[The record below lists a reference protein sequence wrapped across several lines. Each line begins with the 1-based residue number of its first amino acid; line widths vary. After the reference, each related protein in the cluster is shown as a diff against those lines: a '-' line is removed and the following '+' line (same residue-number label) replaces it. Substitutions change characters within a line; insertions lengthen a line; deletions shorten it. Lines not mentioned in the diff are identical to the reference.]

1 MTQHGSAVEY
11 NRRDHSKNI
20 SRGSQEKSEKDTAKI
35 HVYKGSKNAPKTSTP
50 HRDIFTSTSQKKK
63 YITVADIES
72 DTSYPEYQWPIFS
85 VKEPNDNADDFFKVY
100 YPNATAN
107 ARRIS
112 TRVTVDTVTKRPVN
126 ILRTAVRNSNIN
138 NYQVFPNLSG
148 IFDYNSWGSTKR
160 YQHRMTA
167 SALGDFLKRI
177 LGMGYASWMNINGY
191 STVEGSFEDKQWDEP
206 VILRFNGNK
215 EYRAFIVVVNGDIK
229 PTRIEGPTTTKE
241 DIGTDT
247 EVEVALP
254 LSAYWNTSYNALL
267 NYLERNHRIWKLIK
281 RNTEFG
287 FASEII

>member
-1 MTQHGSAVEY
+1 MISDEDILAFEDPEITHRPRPGSILTSV
-11 NRRDHSKNI
+11 
-20 SRGSQEKSEKDTAKI
+20 SQE
-35 HVYKGSKNAPKTSTP
+35 
-50 HRDIFTSTSQKKK
+50 KK
-63 YITVADIES
+63 YITIAGIES
-72 DTSYPEYQWPIFS
+72 DTSYLEYQWPVFA
-85 VKEPNDNADDFFKVY
+85 VKESNDNADDFFKVY

-126 ILRTAVRNSNIN
+126 IFRTAVRNSNVN
-138 NYQVFPNLSG
+138 NYQVFPNLNS

-177 LGMGYASWMNINGY
+177 LGMGYATWMNINGY
-191 STVEGSFEDKQWDEP
+191 STVEDSFEDKQWDEP

-229 PTRIEGPTTTKE
+229 TTRIEGLTTTKE
-241 DIGTDT
+241 VIGTDT

-254 LSAYWNTSYNALL
+254 LSVYWNDKYSALL
-267 NYLERNHRIWKLIK
+267 NILERYHRTWSLIK

>member
-1 MTQHGSAVEY
+1 MTQQEPAMDN

-20 SRGSQEKSEKDTAKI
+20 FRVGLEKSEKDTAKI

-63 YITVADIES
+63 YITIAGIES
-72 DTSYPEYQWPIFS
+72 DTSYLEYQWPVFT
-85 VKEPNDNADDFFKVY
+85 VKESNDNADDFFKVY

-112 TRVTVDTVTKRPVN
+112 TRVTIDTVTKRPVN
-126 ILRTAVRNSNIN
+126 IIRIAVRNSNVN
-138 NYQVFPNLSG
+138 DYQVFPNLNS

-160 YQHRMTA
+160 YQHKMTA

-191 STVEGSFEDKQWDEP
+191 STMEDSFEDKQWDEP
-206 VILRFNGNK
+206 VILRFNRK
-215 EYRAFIVVVNGDIK
+215 EFRAFIVVVNGDIK
-229 PTRIEGPTTTKE
+229 PTRIEESAIITK

-254 LSAYWNTSYNALL
+254 LSDYWNTNYNALL
-267 NYLERNHRIWKLIK
+267 DRLERYHKTWKLVK
-281 RNTEFG
+281 RNTEFS
-287 FASEII
+287 FSKEVI

>member
-1 MTQHGSAVEY
+1 MYTKALKMPQ
-11 NRRDHSKNI
+11 K
-20 SRGSQEKSEKDTAKI
+20 
-35 HVYKGSKNAPKTSTP
+35 PLP
-50 HRDIFTSTSQKKK
+50 PPRDIFTSTSQKKK
-63 YITVADIES
+63 YITIAGIES
-72 DTSYPEYQWPIFS
+72 DTSYLEYQWPVFA
-85 VKEPNDNADDFFKVY
+85 VKESNDNADDFFKVY

-112 TRVTVDTVTKRPVN
+112 TRVTIDTVTKRPVN

-138 NYQVFPNLSG
+138 NYQVFPNLDG
-148 IFDYNSWGSTKR
+148 IFNYNNWGSTKR
-160 YQHRMTA
+160 YQHKMTA

-191 STVEGSFEDKQWDEP
+191 SIVEDSFEDKQWDEP

-229 PTRIEGPTTTKE
+229 PTRIVGPITTLK

-254 LSAYWNTSYNALL
+254 LSAYWNTNYNALL
-267 NYLERNHRIWKLIK
+267 NYLERYHRIWKLVK
-281 RNTEFG
+281 RNTEIG
-287 FASEII
+287 FTKEVI